1 MSSNS
6 KTVFN
11 SGSQRL
17 AGLALLSVMACGSA
31 LAQTPPPAAPKPA
44 AVPAKPAAAAPAA
57 AAPAKPAAAAP
68 AKSEGDVVAR
78 IGGEDVTV
86 DEVRMYVAALG
97 VREQVA
103 LARDPALLSQ
113 TLRLMLANR
122 LVLKE
127 AVTKKWA
134 DKAEVAAQL
143 ARIRES
149 AVTESYLQSV
159 SVPPANFPDEAA
171 LKEAYEANKTAF
183 LVPRQFQLSQIFVA
197 LPADADKAAEDAARK
212 KLTEVQAK
220 LKQPNADFA
229 ALANEVSEQPDA
241 ARGGEIGWVP
251 EDQVRPE
258 IKTQVMGLAKGAV
271 GEPVKLDDGWHIIKL
286 LDTKASVMRTFEEV
300 REALAQR
307 LRAQQAEVLRRTYLA
322 RLLEQT
328 PPAIN
333 ELALGKIFAPAPQ
346 AGASQ

>member
-6 KTVFN
+6 KTVFV

-17 AGLALLSVMACGSA
+17 AGLALMSVMACGSA
-31 LAQTPPPAAPKPA
+31 FAQTPPPAVAPKPA

-57 AAPAKPAAAAP
+57 PAAPAKPVAAAP

-86 DEVRMYVAALG
+86 DEVRMFVAALG

-127 AVTKKWA
+127 AVAKKWA
-134 DKAEVAAQL
+134 DKPEVAVQL

-159 SVPPANFPDEAA
+159 SVPAASFPDDAA
-171 LKEAYEANKTAF
+171 IKEAYEANKTAF
-183 LVPRQFQLSQIFVA
+183 LVPRQFQISQIFVA
-197 LPADADKAAEDAARK
+197 LANDADKATEDAARK

-229 ALANEVSEQPDA
+229 ALANETSEQDNAP
-241 ARGGEIGWVP
+241 RGGDIGWVP
-251 EDQVRPE
+251 EDQIRPE
-258 IKTQVMGLAKGAV
+258 IKTQLMGLAKGAV
-271 GEPVKLDDGWHIIKL
+271 GEPVKLDDGWHIVKL
-286 LDTKASVMRTFEEV
+286 VDTKPSVMRTLEEV

-322 RLLEQT
+322 KLLEQT

-333 ELALGKIFAPAPQ
+333 ELALGKIFAPAP
-346 AGASQ
+346 GAQQ